1 MTAKPRRAN
10 RSGPPRRVRPL
21 EWLVASILATTG
33 FAPSQARAQAE
44 AQGSE
49 ARTEDIVVTATRS
62 GIPVWRVIGPRTT
75 IVLVGT
81 IRGVS
86 SETRWDAASLTAAL
100 RKSDRVMFPGA
111 VRYTA
116 SILYGPRLAAKAK
129 KMATLPEGETLARHL
144 PPDQYRRLAALGA
157 DGWLKA
163 GYERRHPLQVANELI
178 REALGRPGGGF
189 ISISK
194 VRPGQGDADSWIRAA
209 VKKYDLNLVPIPTA
223 RLKPVM
229 KDLLSAPPGEHVP
242 CLTAAIAA
250 AEAGRG
256 ANKARSDAWA
266 DRRVPEVLDSPVQ
279 KALATCS
286 PEAMRRDSSPEVRR
300 TVRGLLDEPL
310 VTVAVLELGALAGP
324 GGILDELQAQGFEI
338 RGPAWK

>member
-1 MTAKPRRAN
+1 MRAL
-10 RSGPPRRVRPL
+10 G
-21 EWLVASILATTG
+21 VALALAAATSS
-33 FAPSQARAQAE
+33 ASQAQP
-44 AQGSE
+44 GGDN
-49 ARTEDIVVTATRS
+49 RTEDIVVTATRS
-62 GIPVWRVIGPRTT
+62 GIPVWRVVGARTT

-86 SETRWDAASLTAAL
+86 RETRWDADSLTAAL

-116 SILYGPRLAAKAK
+116 SILSAPSLAAKAK
-129 KMATLPEGETLARHL
+129 KMESLPEGQTLAAHL
-144 PPDQYRRLAALGA
+144 SPDQHRRLVALGA
-157 DGWLKA
+157 DGWLKP
-163 GYERRHPLQVANELI
+163 GFDRKHPLQVANDLI

-189 ISISK
+189 MSISK
-194 VRPGQGDADSWIRAA
+194 VRPGHGDADSWIKAA

-229 KDLLSAPPGEHVP
+229 KDLLAGPPGRHLH
-242 CLTAAIAA
+242 CLTAAMAA

-256 ANKARSDAWA
+256 SNRRRSDAWA
-266 DRRVPEVLDSPVQ
+266 ERRVQDVLASPVQ
-279 KALATCS
+279 AALKACS
-286 PEAMRRDSSPEVRR
+286 PEPMRRDSSPEVRR

-310 VTVAVLELGALAGP
+310 VTVAVLELGALAEP
-324 GGILDELQAQGFEI
+324 GGILDELKAQGFEI